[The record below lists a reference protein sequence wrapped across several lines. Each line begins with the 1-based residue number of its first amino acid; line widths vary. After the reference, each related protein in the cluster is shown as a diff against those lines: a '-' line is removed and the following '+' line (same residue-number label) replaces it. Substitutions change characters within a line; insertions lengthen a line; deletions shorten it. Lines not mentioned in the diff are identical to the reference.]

1 MPGASQGLG
10 LVLTSC
16 TLCIPRGTT
25 GKHQLFAIQV
35 GEGEVRMEDE
45 KINKIKGAEEPT
57 TKKQV
62 RSFLDLANYYR
73 KFIPNFAIIAAP
85 LTDLTKK
92 GMPNKVV
99 WGPAQERAFKTL
111 RDLLTSSPILR
122 LPDLSRQFILRT
134 DAPVIGVGAVLLQQY
149 EDGTFPAA
157 YASKKLLKREQNYS
171 VIERECLAIVYGV
184 KKFQKYLYGKEFVIQ
199 TDDALLSYI
208 QRCRVESARIMRWSQ
223 FLQNNQV
230 AHRGDQGI

>member
-1 MPGASQGLG
+1 MK
-10 LVLTSC
+10 VKYVWKT
-16 TLCIPRGTT
+16 
-25 GKHQLFAIQV
+25 K
-35 GEGEVRMEDE
+35 
-45 KINKIKGAEEPT
+45 KINKIKDAEEPT

-62 RSFLDLANYYR
+62 RSFLGLANYYR
-73 KFIPNFAIIAAP
+73 KFIPNFATIAAP

-134 DAPVIGVGAVLLQQY
+134 DASDIGVGAVLLQQY
-149 EDGTFPAA
+149 EDGTFPVA

-171 VIERECLAIVYGV
+171 VIERECLAYSLRSQEVPEVSLWQGV
-184 KKFQKYLYGKEFVIQ
+184 CHPDGSRPTVIHPE
-199 TDDALLSYI
+199 
-208 QRCRVESARIMRWSQ
+208 V
-223 FLQNNQV
+223 
-230 AHRGDQGI
+230 